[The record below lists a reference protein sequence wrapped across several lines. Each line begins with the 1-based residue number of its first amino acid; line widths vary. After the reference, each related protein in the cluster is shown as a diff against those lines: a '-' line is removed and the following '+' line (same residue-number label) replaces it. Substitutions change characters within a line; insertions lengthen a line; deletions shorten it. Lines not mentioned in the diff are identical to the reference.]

1 MLPKLHLLY
10 EKGCRLHL
18 STIAMNA
25 ELQVATRQ
33 CCCPVVV
40 RGPSLRRM
48 QVPVAKGSNVY
59 LPAVPS
65 LAIDRMIVE
74 NRSVGLTKHPCIV
87 DCHLPEPNPSP

>member
-33 CCCPVVV
+33 CCCSVVV

-48 QVPVAKGSNVY
+48 RVPVAKGSNVY
-59 LPAVPS
+59 SPVVPS
-65 LAIDRMIVE
+65 LAIDRTIFE
-74 NRSVGLTKHPCIV
+74 NHSDGPTMHPRIV
-87 DCHLPEPNPSP
+87 DRRLPEPNPQP